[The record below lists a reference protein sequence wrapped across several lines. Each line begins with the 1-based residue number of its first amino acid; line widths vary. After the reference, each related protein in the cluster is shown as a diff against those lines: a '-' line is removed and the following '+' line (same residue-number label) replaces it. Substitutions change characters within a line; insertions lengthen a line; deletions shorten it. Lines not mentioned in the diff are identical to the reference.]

1 MISPKGATTMKI
13 NQEWA
18 KENRIINLELQNARM
33 ELRESKQAYANDMKE
48 LKAELAKDPSDWN
61 CETIDN
67 MARCAKDR
75 ANEIIDWK
83 AEIETLKNKQA
94 VNLWKKYSD

>member
-1 MISPKGATTMKI
+1 MKI

-18 KENRIINLELQNARM
+18 KENRTINLELQNARM
-33 ELRESKQAYANDMKE
+33 ELRESKQAYANDKRE
-48 LKAELAKDPSDWN
+48 LKEELVKDPSEWD

-67 MARCAKDR
+67 MARCIKDR
-75 ANEIIDWK
+75 AKEIIYYK